1 MPHLILRMG
10 HLNWW
15 NIIWVRNLSKKKQPQ
30 KWGCPYVIFEIYVP
44 VNYELSST
52 PASGALVF
60 TEAIPF
66 SMAAVLEYISLLPIT

>member
-1 MPHLILRMG
+1 VSQLTNAPFDLTDGPFEL
-10 HLNWW
+10 
-15 NIIWVRNLSKKKQPQ
+15 VEYNLGSKFVKKKQPQ

-66 SMAAVLEYISLLPIT
+66 SIAA